1 MFSFAPVILNFL
13 ERTLYH
19 EKSIYTFEE
28 FKEYATD
35 IELPVGQWNAHISPY
50 ALKYYKQYS

>member
-19 EKSIYTFEE
+19 EKSIYTFVMRI
-28 FKEYATD
+28 AIT
-35 IELPVGQWNAHISPY
+35 LRMLVR
-50 ALKYYKQYS
+50 